1 MAFLNS
7 PFIHGSGFRLRY
19 RDFNG
24 ACLFNTDNKIINNSN
39 EVSNLFDN
47 LFATVAEKIGENVV
61 YDPSNHP
68 SITAIHENN
77 SIEWNEKF
85 WFQKVQQ

>member
-7 PFIHGSGFRLRY
+7 PFIHGSGFR
-19 RDFNG
+19 N
-24 ACLFNTDNKIINNSN
+24 LFNI
-39 EVSNLFDN
+39 F
-47 LFATVAEKIGENVV
+47 FATVAEKIGENVV

-77 SIEWNEKF
+77 SIDLNRTLMHTSKD
-85 WFQKVQQ
+85 